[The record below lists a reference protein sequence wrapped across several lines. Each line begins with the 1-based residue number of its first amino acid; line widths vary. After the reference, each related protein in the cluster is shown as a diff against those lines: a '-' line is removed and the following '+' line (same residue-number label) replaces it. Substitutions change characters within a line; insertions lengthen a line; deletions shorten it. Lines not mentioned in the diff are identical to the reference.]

1 VTRYTWVFDL
11 DNTLHDAQ
19 IQVFLHLHRNMT
31 SYLQVQLSLDEAF
44 ANALRRWQ
52 RYGTV
57 LIAAIRHHGTDPR
70 HFLLTS
76 HQFPDLDSMVT
87 GAGGLRGLLRRLPG
101 RKLVFSNSSSTTPAQ
116 GCALSRFPIF
126 LTKPSPSR
134 HPLPA
139 QVRCLWFFAAH
150 AEGEARSAAP
160 DHGRRL
166 AGKLER
172 PSSA

>member
-116 GCALSRFPIF
+116 GCALSRFLIF

-134 HPLPA
+134 HPLRAPSPMLL
-139 QVRCLWFFAAH
+139 VFCGSCGRR
-150 AEGEARSAAP
+150 GSIRGARSWS
-160 DHGRRL
+160 
-166 AGKLER
+166 KTCWKT
-172 PSSA
+172 